1 MDLRPGRFFGILFG
15 VVVIL
20 GIGVYGPVTL
30 LAPLPAVHA
39 EVLTPAN
46 PAADTKP
53 PTLPTDGASAV
64 IAVGE
69 TKPLAVAGTTEAV
82 PIAGIAKVIA
92 ALVTIEEK
100 PLAVGKAGEKITI
113 TTPDYAGYIDYSKE
127 GARTLPVFRG
137 EKWTEQ
143 QVLQAVLLG
152 SSNNHADTLV
162 RWAFGSV
169 DAYLEAA
176 NAWLAKNGM
185 KDTTV
190 ADATGL
196 SENTV
201 GTATDAAILGTL
213 LTQQPTLHDILSKP
227 ATALVNARGVENT
240 TDFFSDLGVFGIS
253 RSFTDPA
260 GVCYL
265 FTKTIGSDDS
275 AVTVSG
281 AFIRQPD
288 YETLEGAIEAFA
300 TSAEQSAEP
309 VDVIAKST
317 AYVHFSAPWGAQA
330 DGVTG
335 KAVTRS
341 AWKSGTSSTTVD
353 VEDFSTKSEGALV
366 GHVRV
371 GDGDASVALKLSQAI
386 RDPGLGWRLMNP
398 IPMVTSLI
406 ESQTSGAES
415 STSTPR

>member
-1 MDLRPGRFFGILFG
+1 MDFRPGRFFGILIG

-30 LAPLPAVHA
+30 LAPLPAVTA
-39 EVLTPAN
+39 EVLSPAN
-46 PAADTKP
+46 PASDAKP
-53 PTLPTDGASAV
+53 PTLPSDGASAV

-69 TKPLAVAGTTEAV
+69 STPFAVAGTPDAV

-100 PLAVGKAGEKITI
+100 PLAVGKAGDKITI
-113 TTPDYAGYIDYSKE
+113 ATADYAGYIEYSKE

-169 DAYLEAA
+169 DAYVETA

-185 KDTTV
+185 KNTTV

-196 SENTV
+196 SGDTV
-201 GTATDAAILGTL
+201 GTASDAAVLGAL
-213 LTQQPTLHDILSKP
+213 LSEQPTLHDILSKP

-265 FTKTIGSDDS
+265 FTKTIGEGDS

-288 YETLEGAIEAFA
+288 YDTLASGIAAFA
-300 TSAEQSAEP
+300 ESAETSAEP
-309 VDVIAKST
+309 VDVISEST
-317 AYVHFSAPWGAQA
+317 AYVHFRAPWGAQA

-341 AWKSGTSSTTVD
+341 AWKSGSSSTTVEVD
-353 VEDFSTKSEGALV
+353 EFSTKSEGALV

-371 GDGDASVALKLSQAI
+371 GDGAASVALKLSKPI

-398 IPMVTSLI
+398 IPMVQSLI
-406 ESQTSGAES
+406 ESQTSGSEAAEQ
-415 STSTPR
+415 

>member
-1 MDLRPGRFFGILFG
+1 MDFRPGRFIGILIG

-30 LAPLPAVHA
+30 LAPLLAVHA
-39 EVLTPAN
+39 EVLSPAN
-46 PAADTKP
+46 PAADAKP
-53 PTLPTDGASAV
+53 PALPAEGASAV

-69 TKPLAVAGTTEAV
+69 TKPFAVAGTTDAV

-92 ALVTIEEK
+92 ALVTIDEK
-100 PLAVGKAGEKITI
+100 PLAVGKAGDKISI
-113 TTPDYAGYIDYSKE
+113 TTPDYAAYIDYSKE

-137 EKWTEQ
+137 EKWTEE

-169 DAYLEAA
+169 DAYVEAA
-176 NAWLAKNGM
+176 NTWLAKNGM

-196 SENTV
+196 SGDTV
-201 GTATDAAILGTL
+201 GTASDAARLGVL
-213 LTQQPTLHDILSKP
+213 LSEQPTLHDILSQP

-265 FTKTIGSDDS
+265 FTKTIGEGDA

-288 YETLEGAIEAFA
+288 YETLASGIEAFA
-300 TSAEQSAEP
+300 ASAEESAAP

-317 AYVHFSAPWGAQA
+317 AYVHFRAPWGAQA

-341 AWKSGTSSTTVD
+341 AWKSGSSSTKVD
-353 VEDFSTKSEGALV
+353 FEDFSTKSEGAIV

-371 GDGDASVALKLSQAI
+371 GDGDASVALKLSKPI

-398 IPMVTSLI
+398 IPMVQSLI
-406 ESQTSGAES
+406 ESQTSGTETAEE
-415 STSTPR
+415 